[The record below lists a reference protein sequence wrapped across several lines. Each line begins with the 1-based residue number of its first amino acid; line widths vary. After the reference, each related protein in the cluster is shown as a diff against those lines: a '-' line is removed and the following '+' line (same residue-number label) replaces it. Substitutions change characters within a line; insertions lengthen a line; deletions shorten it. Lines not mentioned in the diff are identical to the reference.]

1 MQVKIPVPK
10 GIEQQDWIA
19 LNLVSG
25 LGSRT
30 AFQMLKYFSSPNNIF
45 RAERKE
51 LENFKL
57 KEETLEI
64 ILGGETF
71 AQAEAHCK
79 KLTELGAI
87 AITIADQNYPP
98 LLKEISDPPLVLYA
112 KGNLDLALTQPA
124 IAVIGARRC
133 SSYGQ
138 FVAEML
144 TGELASRGITIV
156 SGLARGIDTIAH
168 RRAVDVGGQTLAVMG
183 NGIDQVYPKE
193 NSQLAKEI
201 EMAGG
206 LLSELPLGSPPLPQ
220 NFPFR
225 NRIISGMCLGTL
237 VVEAAER
244 SGSLITARLAMEQNR
259 EVFAVPGSIT
269 SPNSFGPNYLIKD
282 GAKLVQH
289 WQDIVE
295 ELPLGIKARLL
306 DIKKSETIQTEL
318 FDSTPLSE
326 NEQKVYSLMKLD
338 QTQHIEELAIDSGLS
353 PSQLLGALLEL
364 EVKDKIRQLPGKNFI
379 RLS

>member
-1 MQVKIPVPK
+1 MRQDDV
-10 GIEQQDWIA
+10 QDWIA

-30 AFQMLKYFSSPNNIF
+30 AFQMLKHWGSPKNIF
-45 RAERKE
+45 RARRKE
-51 LENFKL
+51 LEEFRL
-57 KEETLEI
+57 KEDTLEI

-71 AQAEAHCK
+71 AQAEAQFK
-79 KLTELGAI
+79 KLIELGAV
-87 AITIADQNYPP
+87 AITIADKSYPP
-98 LLKEISDPPLVLYA
+98 LLKEIADPPLVLYT
-112 KGNLDLALTQPA
+112 KGNIELALRQPA
-124 IAVIGARRC
+124 IAVIGARR
-133 SSYGQ
+133 STSYGQ
-138 FVAEML
+138 FVTEML

-156 SGLARGIDTIAH
+156 SGLARGIDTVAH
-168 RRAVDVGGQTLAVMG
+168 RRSLELGGQTLAVMG
-183 NGIDQVYPKE
+183 NGLDQIYPKE
-193 NSQLAKEI
+193 NVGLAKEI
-201 EMAGG
+201 ELAGG
-206 LLSELPLGSPPLPQ
+206 LLSELPLGAPPLPQ

-225 NRIISGMCLGTL
+225 NRIISGMCFGVL
-237 VVEAAER
+237 VVEAAEK
-244 SGSLITARLAMEQNR
+244 SGSLITARLAIEQNR
-259 EVFAVPGSIT
+259 DVFAVPGNIT

-295 ELPLGIKARLL
+295 ELPLGIKSRLL
-306 DIKKSETIQTEL
+306 DKKKGEELQAEL

-338 QTQHIEELAIDSGLS
+338 QSQHIEDLATGSGLS